1 MALKL
6 PHLLAGFCI
15 LDTDRVI
22 VRSRGDSATVRGEGY
37 RLNLIA
43 MALKLPHLFAGL
55 CILDT
60 DRFIARSKGD
70 SATVRGEDYRP
81 N

>member
-6 PHLLAGFCI
+6 PHLFAGLCI

-22 VRSRGDSATVRGEGY
+22 ARSRGDSATVRGEGY

-43 MALKLPHLFAGL
+43 MALKLPHLFTGL
-55 CILDT
+55 YIPDT
-60 DRFIARSKGD
+60 DRLIARSRGD
-70 SATVRGEDYRP
+70 SATVRGKGYRP